1 VTKRHDSGIGA
12 IAYVIIAAIVIAAGV
27 FWYSR
32 YTVSHQPQAPGLTS
46 EAKQYVRYLKLSDVS
61 LKATE
66 SYVKQLVI
74 EVQGKITNTGN
85 KTVEFVDVYCVFYD
99 AYGQLVRRE
108 RVPIVSARTGALKP
122 SETKSFRLPFDD
134 VPDSWNHQMPQLVI
148 AGIRFS

>member
-1 VTKRHDSGIGA
+1 MTKRHDFEIGA
-12 IAYVIIAAIVIAAGV
+12 IAYVIIAAIVIAGGLY
-27 FWYSR
+27 WYSR
-32 YTVSHQPQAPGLTS
+32 YTASHQPQAPGLTK
-46 EAKQYVRYLKLSDVS
+46 EAKEYVRYLKLSDVS

-74 EVQGKITNTGN
+74 EVQGKITNTGD

-108 RVPIVSARTGALKP
+108 RVPIVSARTGVLKP
-122 SETKSFRLPFDD
+122 SETKPFRLPFDD

-148 AGIRFS
+148 AGMRFS

>member
-1 VTKRHDSGIGA
+1 MTKRHDSGIGA
-12 IAYVIIAAIVIAAGV
+12 IAYVIIAAIVIAAGL

-32 YTVSHQPQAPGLTS
+32 YTASHQPQTPGLTS

-74 EVQGKITNTGN
+74 EVQGKITNTGD

-108 RVPIVSARTGALKP
+108 RVPIVNARTGALKP
-122 SETKSFRLPFDD
+122 SETKPFRLPFDD

-148 AGIRFS
+148 AGMRFS

>member
-1 VTKRHDSGIGA
+1 MTKRHDSGIGA
-12 IAYVIIAAIVIAAGV
+12 IAYVIIAAIVIAVGL

-32 YTVSHQPQAPGLTS
+32 YTSSQQPPAPGLTS

-108 RVPIVSARTGALKP
+108 RVPIVNSRTGVLKP
-122 SETKSFRLPFDD
+122 SETKPFRLPFDD

-148 AGIRFS
+148 AGMRFS